1 MGSSSHSSPDDQ
13 DVLSDLYLLHLPT
26 LLWSKHSSSPPP
38 PRSLSPTPRYAH
50 LTTIS
55 RSQLVVLGG
64 QDLKTEYVHEMN
76 VFDLDEMRWVGKK
89 VTERR
94 EGSDMRG
101 SYRSV
106 LASFDEEGGSGVDDE
121 EGIALYSN
129 FNVCRTV
136 CVLSYVV
143 RRWSCSFANS
153 LISI

>member
-1 MGSSSHSSPDDQ
+1 
-13 DVLSDLYLLHLPT
+13 
-26 LLWSKHSSSPPP
+26 
-38 PRSLSPTPRYAH
+38 
-50 LTTIS
+50 
-55 RSQLVVLGG
+55 
-64 QDLKTEYVHEMN
+64 
-76 VFDLDEMRWVGKK
+76 
-89 VTERR
+89 
-94 EGSDMRG
+94 MRG

-136 CVLSYVV
+136 CVLSCVV